1 MPPIKVKEERVRQR
15 PHPYHR
21 PHSPPSSLDID
32 VDETP
37 APGSAPVKYTDPHLW
52 HIVAVMNMRREMIYS
67 RTFALSMYTMTLEQR
82 RALLSKYKF
91 GELIDDDYLILQE
104 LYMIGLTDADVVAL
118 IMENMKIDDE
128 TNDLILSRFI
138 NTGHARVL
146 LFILKTL
153 LTDLTGKGPFKP
165 VIYKYSKDDG
175 KFEINTK
182 DNGDLVKLLLYK
194 SQTYDDK
201 IAMLEE
207 KLRGLIG
214 FVENYIRET
223 QTQQVGGSGLR
234 IDYLYEL
241 ESYLLEQ
248 LKKHKIDESVPML
261 KFVVKMALRLYQI
274 IFLTKERRLFA
285 DDDPAAPDDN
295 PFTGTESKETQLLKM
310 LNKFHHFMF
319 VYLQKQKKSNY
330 SGRFLSLKTHDEIVR
345 FLLNEFENE
354 GTYDLL
360 TNSISMSHSRM
371 TQDEAAAW
379 KHKYDIRADQINKLL
394 EFTEQFHFLSDR
406 AKAGLPQLFKILNES
421 MIGLLKIQ
429 SDRHSMRMSG
439 VTESSLVA
447 AAEDIEQKIVDES
460 EVEIQEIK
468 KYLEELDNA
477 YEAYY
482 VKMKEDMD
490 TMKNYMHQA
499 TLQGQGEEDVL
510 GGGRKPKHCKNTGIK
525 KEILGKDRCIYKM
538 PGDRKEYVKYK
549 GELVTVKEFKEIH
562 KKKTAKKSK
571 DKKVNDKKVK
581 KTDDKKKKSKDKK
594 AIRGGNLIYDTLSRE
609 EKKFLRNMGTRFSK
623 EHYNHYI
630 NFVTPNSGNEIIQ
643 HGNDFYLINVNKISK
658 EQGLQRSASER
669 HPQPQPPPL
678 PQQITYQRPRPRP
691 RPLPPPLPQQITDQR
706 PQQKNIDIRAYCYIN
721 QKGYREDKNG
731 NGMCVEK
738 HNMTKNAYE
747 IYKKSCENNREYSN
761 TAECIVKEAEKAAK
775 AAKAQAYTRS
785 RIIPRGGKKKE
796 RNKKL

>member
-1 MPPIKVKEERVRQR
+1 
-15 PHPYHR
+15 
-21 PHSPPSSLDID
+21 
-32 VDETP
+32 
-37 APGSAPVKYTDPHLW
+37 
-52 HIVAVMNMRREMIYS
+52 
-67 RTFALSMYTMTLEQR
+67 
-82 RALLSKYKF
+82 
-91 GELIDDDYLILQE
+91 
-104 LYMIGLTDADVVAL
+104 
-118 IMENMKIDDE
+118 
-128 TNDLILSRFI
+128 
-138 NTGHARVL
+138 
-146 LFILKTL
+146 
-153 LTDLTGKGPFKP
+153 
-165 VIYKYSKDDG
+165 
-175 KFEINTK
+175 
-182 DNGDLVKLLLYK
+182 
-194 SQTYDDK
+194 
-201 IAMLEE
+201 
-207 KLRGLIG
+207 
-214 FVENYIRET
+214 
-223 QTQQVGGSGLR
+223 
-234 IDYLYEL
+234 
-241 ESYLLEQ
+241 
-248 LKKHKIDESVPML
+248 
-261 KFVVKMALRLYQI
+261 
-274 IFLTKERRLFA
+274 
-285 DDDPAAPDDN
+285 
-295 PFTGTESKETQLLKM
+295 
-310 LNKFHHFMF
+310 
-319 VYLQKQKKSNY
+319 
-330 SGRFLSLKTHDEIVR
+330 
-345 FLLNEFENE
+345 
-354 GTYDLL
+354 
-360 TNSISMSHSRM
+360 
-371 TQDEAAAW
+371 
-379 KHKYDIRADQINKLL
+379 
-394 EFTEQFHFLSDR
+394 
-406 AKAGLPQLFKILNES
+406 
-421 MIGLLKIQ
+421 
-429 SDRHSMRMSG
+429 MRMSG

-678 PQQITYQRPRPRP
+678 PQQITYQRPRP
-691 RPLPPPLPQQITDQR
+691 LPPPLPQQITDQR